1 MRQNGSRFE
10 MKTAGIVFINL
21 GTPDSPSTASVRKFL
36 REFLSD
42 RRVVEVPRAIW
53 VLILY
58 LIILPFRSPRVARN
72 YKQVWMNNISPL
84 RFFSQRLVD
93 GVAAKFAEHYPDAK
107 IHTRLAMSYGDP
119 NISAAIDEL
128 LAAGC
133 ERLFFLPLYP
143 QYSATTTAA
152 VHDQICKV
160 FAARRDIPQWAWL
173 KSYYDHPDYIA
184 ALASSVQQHWSE
196 NGRGELLLMS
206 FHGIP
211 KRNVELGD
219 PYQSHCE
226 KTAEALAGE
235 LGLNKSEWV
244 LSYQSRLGKAEWLQ
258 PYTDKTVI
266 GLAETGTKTLDVI
279 CPAFAVECLETLEE
293 IDGEAHEF
301 FIEKGGEAFRY
312 IPCLN
317 DEESHQNLMFSLCR
331 PFLEEK
337 NVNFR

>member
-1 MRQNGSRFE
+1 
-10 MKTAGIVFINL
+10 MKAAGIVFINL
-21 GTPDSPSTASVRKFL
+21 GTPESPSTGAVRKFL

-42 RRVVEVPRAIW
+42 RRVVEVPRVIW

-93 GVAAKFAEHYPDAK
+93 GVAAKFAENYPDAK
-107 IHTRLAMSYGDP
+107 IHARLAMTYGEVS
-119 NISAAIDEL
+119 ISSAIDEL
-128 LAAGC
+128 LSAGC

-152 VHDQICKV
+152 VHDQICKA
-160 FAARRDIPQWAWL
+160 FAARRDIPQWGWL

-184 ALASSVQQHWSE
+184 ALASSVRQHWSE

-219 PYQSHCE
+219 PYQRHCE

-293 IDGEAHEF
+293 IDGEVHEF
-301 FIEKGGEAFRY
+301 FLEKGGEAFRY

-317 DEESHQNLMFSLCR
+317 DEEIHQNLMFSLCR
-331 PFLEEK
+331 SFLEEK

>member
-1 MRQNGSRFE
+1 
-10 MKTAGIVFINL
+10 MKSVGIVFINL
-21 GTPDSPSTASVRKFL
+21 GTPESPTSGAVRKFL

-72 YKQVWMNNISPL
+72 YKQVWMNDISPL
-84 RFFSQRLVD
+84 RFFSERLID
-93 GVAAKFAEHYPDAK
+93 GVAKKLAGNYPDSE
-107 IHTRLAMSYGDP
+107 IHTRLAMSYGEVS
-119 NISAAIDEL
+119 ISAAIDEL
-128 LAAGC
+128 LLAGC

-152 VHDQICKV
+152 AHDQICKV
-160 FAARRDIPQWAWL
+160 FAKRRNIPQWGWL
-173 KSYYDHPDYIA
+173 KSYYDHPEYIA
-184 ALASSVQQHWSE
+184 SLANSVRQHWSE

-211 KRNVELGD
+211 KRNVDLGD
-219 PYQSHCE
+219 PYQHHCE
-226 KTAEALAGE
+226 KTAEALALK
-235 LGLNKSEWV
+235 LGLNKSEWI

-301 FIEKGGEAFRY
+301 FLEKGGEAFRY

-317 DEESHQNLMFSLCR
+317 DGENHQNLMISLCR

-337 NVNFR
+337 NVNFG